1 MATGSLDGLH
11 DLETIDISQNSLRR
25 LPESVFAHTRRLTRV
40 DLSHNQLQSLSGVFV
55 DLYALEE
62 LLLNDN
68 LLLTLTDDWFRNA
81 PNLRV
86 IHLENNVIFDIDEN
100 ALQPLK
106 RLAHLHLSFNFL
118 NDIRNSMFRYN
129 VALTLLNLD
138 HNHITVIDPHAFRG
152 VPKLR
157 ELRLQNNRC
166 QFHPHFTSP
175 FFLQKFFAQLFS
187 SYSLAF

>member
-11 DLETIDISQNSLRR
+11 DLETIDVSQNSLRR
-25 LPESVFAHTRRLTRV
+25 LPESIFAHTRRLTRV
-40 DLSHNQLQSLSGVFV
+40 DLSQNQLQSLSGVFV

-106 RLAHLHLSFNFL
+106 RLAHIHLSYNFL
-118 NDIRNSMFRYN
+118 NVIRNSMFRYN

-138 HNHITVIDPHAFRG
+138 HNHITLIDPHAFRG

-157 ELRLQNNRC
+157 ELRLQNNR
-166 QFHPHFTSP
+166 FWPLPHS
-175 FFLQKFFAQLFS
+175 LFCAH
-187 SYSLAF
+187 LEIVL